1 MPHASAIVVG
11 AGIVG
16 LALARA
22 LALRGNR
29 VVVFE
34 RHERAVGASVRNAGA
49 ISLLGVR
56 SAQEL
61 DQARRSRAIW
71 REFCD
76 AADVWCDPCGSIV
89 PAGDA
94 EESALLQDYVATYG
108 SWHDCVLLDAAA
120 ARKRSSWL
128 AARHLRGALF
138 SPHDL
143 LVDPRVALRRLP
155 LWLADRHEVEFR
167 WKHAVTRIG
176 YPYVWSGGRRHA
188 ADVIYVAGG
197 VETAGL
203 LPDTVVS
210 PPVRRR
216 LFVRLA
222 AQPDGFR
229 LGGIVSNVSALA
241 ETMPAPAV
249 AARWQGMTPGLQLV
263 QSGSGEVL
271 LDAGPAATGVDA
283 ATGLRPVLDALRRIV
298 ELPGAHVA
306 QAWLLPCM
314 GAAGTAAAID
324 MAPGVV
330 AVAVPG
336 DSGLGMTTAFGFA
349 EDLVAGALRAPA
361 VETPLSGRRA

>member
-22 LALRGNR
+22 LALRGVR

-34 RHERAVGASVRNAGA
+34 RNERAVGASLRNAGA
-49 ISLLGVR
+49 ISLLGVH
-56 SAQEL
+56 SAREL
-61 DQARRSRAIW
+61 DHARRSRAVW

-76 AADVWCDPCGSIV
+76 ATDVWYDACGSVV
-89 PAGDA
+89 PAMDA
-94 EESALLQDYVATYG
+94 DESALLQDYATTYG
-108 SWHDCVLLDAAA
+108 PSLDCTLLDAAA

-155 LWLADRHEVEFR
+155 LWLTDRYEVEFR

-188 ADVIYVAGG
+188 ADVIYLAAGAD
-197 VETAGL
+197 TAGL
-203 LPDTVVS
+203 LPGTAVAAGAH
-210 PPVRRR
+210 RR
-216 LFVRLA
+216 LLVRLA

-229 LGGIVSNVSALA
+229 LGGIVSNAAALA
-241 ETMPAPAV
+241 DAMPDH
-249 AARWQGMTPGLQLV
+249 AAATRLRGMSPGLRLV
-263 QSGSGEVL
+263 QGGSGEVL
-271 LDAGPAATGVDA
+271 LDAGSAPGDLDA
-283 ATGLRPVLDALRRIV
+283 ATGLRPALDALRRSV
-298 ELPGAHVA
+298 ELPDAHAA
-306 QAWLLPCM
+306 QAWALPHV
-314 GAAGTAAAID
+314 GAPDTAAAVEV
-324 MAPGVV
+324 APGIV
-330 AVAVPG
+330 AVAAPG

-349 EDLVAGALRAPA
+349 EDLVAGVLRTTAA
-361 VETPLSGRRA
+361 GAALSGRRA